1 MYHDPSADLHARGPE
16 HCPPCAAGTAENVS
30 FRARVILSTNEPPH
44 QHALYAPDVIAC
56 LGSFLHR
63 LSPLLHGT
71 GLPPLHSRWAV
82 RRRDYQA
89 EFGCK
94 SIGCVCGGVRTLRGA
109 LHRELL
115 FRSDAFTCC
124 GRVCHVIIE
133 MSRHNAAFSRQ
144 KDYSCLCQVLVPP
157 VPSTLDSAMI
167 KPPPQPFVKTTE
179 KTKKKSNPPPL

>member
-16 HCPPCAAGTAENVS
+16 HCPPRAAGTAENVS

-115 FRSDAFTCC
+115 FRSNASHVEV
-124 GRVCHVIIE
+124 VCVIIE
-133 MSRHNAAFSRQ
+133 LSRHNAVFSRQ